1 MALFRLQ
8 VVLER
13 SSVQFLL
20 SHAPQCFVH
29 YASKCFALGSAFPSF
44 DRYDQEDRDEEDH
57 DAEGEDD
64 EAHQGSRACAHFHLL
79 IDMTKK
85 TATKKTTTPKAK
97 TTKATLKKI
106 TAVKRAAGKKAKKV
120 AGKARALAMKKKGV
134 GIFAPKV
141 LSPALAT
148 ICGGKKMPRTEV
160 TKKIWAYIKKNKLN
174 DGRTIK
180 PDSTLKAV
188 FPVAS
193 IDMLKMAGY
202 VSKHLS

>member
-1 MALFRLQ
+1 M
-8 VVLER
+8 
-13 SSVQFLL
+13 
-20 SHAPQCFVH
+20 
-29 YASKCFALGSAFPSF
+29 G
-44 DRYDQEDRDEEDH
+44 
-57 DAEGEDD
+57 
-64 EAHQGSRACAHFHLL
+64 GSRACAHFHLL

-85 TATKKTTTPKAK
+85 TWAKTTKP
-97 TTKATLKKI
+97 TKATLKKI

-174 DGRTIK
+174 DGRT
-180 PDSTLKAV
+180 
-188 FPVAS
+188 
-193 IDMLKMAGY
+193 
-202 VSKHLS
+202 